1 LPSLEKAGGPLEAP
15 GSRGRH
21 EEAGLVVVELIITA
35 SIGEP
40 TMLKSSSFVF
50 TLFQL
55 LVLEADDVVVEKV
68 GIAAAAAPPAAVEV
82 AEAGGGGAVIG
93 TLLRGFLRAVL
104 SEVLDSLSNLDH
116 EGRSAG
122 MIMTLEFLQAT
133 KVSKHCVSVKD

>member
-1 LPSLEKAGGPLEAP
+1 MPSLEKAGGPLEAP
-15 GSRGRH
+15 GPLGRH
-21 EEAGLVVVELIITA
+21 EEAGLVVVELIITG

-68 GIAAAAAPPAAVEV
+68 GIAAAAPPAAVGVAV

-122 MIMTLEFLQAT
+122 MIMTI
-133 KVSKHCVSVKD
+133 V

>member
-1 LPSLEKAGGPLEAP
+1 MPSLEKAGGPLEAP
-15 GSRGRH
+15 GPRGRH

-68 GIAAAAAPPAAVEV
+68 GIAAAASAAAAAAAPPAAVGVAV

-133 KVSKHCVSVKD
+133 KV

>member
-1 LPSLEKAGGPLEAP
+1 MPSLEKAGGPLEAP
-15 GSRGRH
+15 GPRGRH

-40 TMLKSSSFVF
+40 TMLKSSSFDF

-68 GIAAAAAPPAAVEV
+68 GIAAAAASAAAAPPAAVGV
-82 AEAGGGGAVIG
+82 ASAEAGGGGAVIG

-133 KVSKHCVSVKD
+133 KV

>member
-1 LPSLEKAGGPLEAP
+1 MPSLEKAGGPLEAP
-15 GSRGRH
+15 GPRGCH

-68 GIAAAAAPPAAVEV
+68 GIAAAAAAAPPAAVGVAV

-133 KVSKHCVSVKD
+133 KV

>member
-1 LPSLEKAGGPLEAP
+1 MPSLEKAGGPLEAP
-15 GSRGRH
+15 GPRVRH

-68 GIAAAAAPPAAVEV
+68 GIAAAAAAAAPPAAVGVAV

-116 EGRSAG
+116 EGRSASYVG
-122 MIMTLEFLQAT
+122 DI
-133 KVSKHCVSVKD
+133 

>member
-1 LPSLEKAGGPLEAP
+1 MPSLEKAGGPLEAP
-15 GSRGRH
+15 GPLGRH

-68 GIAAAAAPPAAVEV
+68 GIAAAAASAAAPPAAVGVAV

-133 KVSKHCVSVKD
+133 KV

>member
-15 GSRGRH
+15 GPRGRH

-40 TMLKSSSFVF
+40 TMLKSSSFDF

-68 GIAAAAAPPAAVEV
+68 GIAAAAASAAAAAPPAAVGV
-82 AEAGGGGAVIG
+82 ASAGGGGAVIG

-116 EGRSAG
+116 EGRSASYVED
-122 MIMTLEFLQAT
+122 I
-133 KVSKHCVSVKD
+133 

>member
-1 LPSLEKAGGPLEAP
+1 MPSLEKAGGPLEAP
-15 GSRGRH
+15 GPRGRH

-68 GIAAAAAPPAAVEV
+68 GIAAAAAAAAPPAAVGVAV

-116 EGRSAG
+116 EGRSASYVED
-122 MIMTLEFLQAT
+122 I
-133 KVSKHCVSVKD
+133 

>member
-1 LPSLEKAGGPLEAP
+1 LPSLEKAGGPLEPP
-15 GSRGRH
+15 GPLGCH
-21 EEAGLVVVELIITA
+21 EEAGLVVVELI
-35 SIGEP
+35 IGEP

-68 GIAAAAAPPAAVEV
+68 GIAAAAAPPAAVGVSV

-116 EGRSAG
+116 EGRSASYVAD
-122 MIMTLEFLQAT
+122 I
-133 KVSKHCVSVKD
+133 

>member
-1 LPSLEKAGGPLEAP
+1 MPSLEKAGGPLEAP
-15 GSRGRH
+15 GPRGRH

-40 TMLKSSSFVF
+40 TMLKSSSFDF

-68 GIAAAAAPPAAVEV
+68 GIAAAAPLAAVGV
-82 AEAGGGGAVIG
+82 ASAEAGGGGAVIG

-122 MIMTLEFLQAT
+122 MIMTLEFLQ
-133 KVSKHCVSVKD
+133 SY

>member
-1 LPSLEKAGGPLEAP
+1 MPSLEKAGGPLEAP
-15 GSRGRH
+15 GPRGRH

-68 GIAAAAAPPAAVEV
+68 GIAAAAAAAPPAAVGVAV

-133 KVSKHCVSVKD
+133 KV

>member
-1 LPSLEKAGGPLEAP
+1 MPSLEKAGGPLEAP
-15 GSRGRH
+15 GPRGRH

-68 GIAAAAAPPAAVEV
+68 GIAAAAASAAAPPAAVGV
-82 AEAGGGGAVIG
+82 ASAEAGGGGAVIG

-133 KVSKHCVSVKD
+133 KV

>member
-1 LPSLEKAGGPLEAP
+1 MPSLEKAGGPLEAP
-15 GSRGRH
+15 GPRGRH

-68 GIAAAAAPPAAVEV
+68 GIAAAASAAAPPAAVGVAV

-116 EGRSAG
+116 EGRSASYVED
-122 MIMTLEFLQAT
+122 I
-133 KVSKHCVSVKD
+133 

>member
-1 LPSLEKAGGPLEAP
+1 MPSLEKAGGPLEAP
-15 GSRGRH
+15 GPRGRH

-40 TMLKSSSFVF
+40 TMLKSSSFVL

-68 GIAAAAAPPAAVEV
+68 GIAAAAASAAAPPAAVGV
-82 AEAGGGGAVIG
+82 ASAEAGGGGAVIG

-133 KVSKHCVSVKD
+133 KV

>member
-1 LPSLEKAGGPLEAP
+1 MPSLEKAGGPLEAP
-15 GSRGRH
+15 GPRGRH

-68 GIAAAAAPPAAVEV
+68 GIAAAASAAAAPPAAVGVAV

-133 KVSKHCVSVKD
+133 KV

>member
-1 LPSLEKAGGPLEAP
+1 MPSLEKAGGPLEVP
-15 GSRGRH
+15 GPRGRH

-68 GIAAAAAPPAAVEV
+68 GIAAAAASAAAAAPPAAVGVAV

-133 KVSKHCVSVKD
+133 KV

>member
-1 LPSLEKAGGPLEAP
+1 MPSLEKAGGPLEAP
-15 GSRGRH
+15 GPLGRH

-68 GIAAAAAPPAAVEV
+68 GIAAAAAAAPPAAVGVAV

-133 KVSKHCVSVKD
+133 KV

>member
-1 LPSLEKAGGPLEAP
+1 MPSLEKAGGPLEPP
-15 GSRGRH
+15 GPLGCH
-21 EEAGLVVVELIITA
+21 EEAGLVVVELIISA

-68 GIAAAAAPPAAVEV
+68 GIAAAAPPAAVGVAV

-122 MIMTLEFLQAT
+122 MIMTLEFLQTT
-133 KVSKHCVSVKD
+133 KV

>member
-1 LPSLEKAGGPLEAP
+1 MPSLEKAGGPLEAP
-15 GSRGRH
+15 GPRGRH

-40 TMLKSSSFVF
+40 TMLKSSSFDF

-68 GIAAAAAPPAAVEV
+68 GIAAAAPLAAVGV
-82 AEAGGGGAVIG
+82 ASAEAGGGGAVIG

-133 KVSKHCVSVKD
+133 KV

>member
-1 LPSLEKAGGPLEAP
+1 MLLLPLEKGGGPLEAP
-15 GSRGRH
+15 LGH
-21 EEAGLVVVELIITA
+21 EAIIVVAVEGEARVVITA

-40 TMLKSSSFVF
+40 TRLKSSSFVA
-50 TLFQL
+50 LFQL

-68 GIAAAAAPPAAVEV
+68 GIAAAAVGV
-82 AEAGGGGAVIG
+82 AGGGGAVIG

-122 MIMTLEFLQAT
+122 MIMTIVLY
-133 KVSKHCVSVKD
+133 

>member
-1 LPSLEKAGGPLEAP
+1 MPSLEKAGGPLEVP
-15 GSRGRH
+15 GPRGRH

-40 TMLKSSSFVF
+40 TMLKSSSFDF

-68 GIAAAAAPPAAVEV
+68 GIAAAAASAAAPPAAVGV
-82 AEAGGGGAVIG
+82 ASAEAGGGGAVIG

-133 KVSKHCVSVKD
+133 KV

>member
-1 LPSLEKAGGPLEAP
+1 MPSLEKAGGPLEAP
-15 GSRGRH
+15 GPRGRH

-68 GIAAAAAPPAAVEV
+68 GIAAAAPPAAVGV
-82 AEAGGGGAVIG
+82 ASAEAGGGGAVIG

-133 KVSKHCVSVKD
+133 KV

>member
-1 LPSLEKAGGPLEAP
+1 
-15 GSRGRH
+15 
-21 EEAGLVVVELIITA
+21 
-35 SIGEP
+35 
-40 TMLKSSSFVF
+40 MLKSSSFVF

-68 GIAAAAAPPAAVEV
+68 GIAAAAASAAAAAAPPAAVGV
-82 AEAGGGGAVIG
+82 ASAEAGGGGAVIG

-133 KVSKHCVSVKD
+133 KV

>member
-1 LPSLEKAGGPLEAP
+1 
-15 GSRGRH
+15 
-21 EEAGLVVVELIITA
+21 
-35 SIGEP
+35 
-40 TMLKSSSFVF
+40 MLKSSSFVF

-68 GIAAAAAPPAAVEV
+68 GIAAAAAPPAAVGVAV

-133 KVSKHCVSVKD
+133 KV

>member
-1 LPSLEKAGGPLEAP
+1 MPSLEKAGGPLEAP
-15 GSRGRH
+15 GPRGRH

-40 TMLKSSSFVF
+40 TMLKSSSFDF

-68 GIAAAAAPPAAVEV
+68 GIAAAAAAAAPPAAVGVAV

-133 KVSKHCVSVKD
+133 KV

>member
-1 LPSLEKAGGPLEAP
+1 MPSLEKAGGPLEAP
-15 GSRGRH
+15 GPRGRH

-68 GIAAAAAPPAAVEV
+68 GIAAAASAAAPPAAVGVAV

-133 KVSKHCVSVKD
+133 KV

>member
-1 LPSLEKAGGPLEAP
+1 MPSLEKAGGPLEAP
-15 GSRGRH
+15 GPLGRH

-68 GIAAAAAPPAAVEV
+68 GIAAAAAAPPAAVGV
-82 AEAGGGGAVIG
+82 AVA
-93 TLLRGFLRAVL
+93 
-104 SEVLDSLSNLDH
+104 
-116 EGRSAG
+116 
-122 MIMTLEFLQAT
+122 
-133 KVSKHCVSVKD
+133 

>member
-1 LPSLEKAGGPLEAP
+1 MPSLEKTGGPLEAP
-15 GSRGRH
+15 GPRVHH

-68 GIAAAAAPPAAVEV
+68 GIAAAAAAAPPAAVGVAV

-133 KVSKHCVSVKD
+133 KV